1 MNAGKNTEM
10 RDYMEQRKEEGGRG
24 GETAVPHLSKYGV
37 LTLKGPKSGFR
48 FIEKLQI
55 HNVLW
60 WIRTTL
66 QLGVSKRVLE
76 TCA

>member
-10 RDYMEQRKEEGGRG
+10 RDYMEQRKEGGGG
-24 GETAVPHLSKYGV
+24 GEVKQPTHLTQYGV
-37 LTLKGPKSGFR
+37 LTLKGPNSGFR

-66 QLGVSKRVLE
+66 RLGVSKRVLE